1 MHIYGIDIN
10 PFNSSEFIIN
20 GDDEIV
26 RMYDKRRL
34 SGPVKEF
41 YRQPYTSEVK
51 YKVNSNMNCLI
62 FNESKFNL

>member
-26 RMYDKRRL
+26 RMYDKRKL
-34 SGPVKEF
+34 SDPIKEF
-41 YRQPYTSEVK
+41 YRQPNTFEVIK
-51 YKVNSNMNCLI
+51 
-62 FNESKFNL
+62 